1 MIHVNVE
8 KQATRITKNIKNGGM
23 AKMNNLEKY
32 NKAFMESLDIEE
44 DQLVGLAYQD
54 VPAWDSVGHM
64 GLISEIEDAFD
75 IQFETDD
82 IVDFNSYEKGK
93 ELLKKYDVVVD

>member
-1 MIHVNVE
+1 
-8 KQATRITKNIKNGGM
+8 
-23 AKMNNLEKY
+23 MNNREKY
-32 NKAFMESLDIEE
+32 NNAFIESLDVEE
-44 DQLVGLAYQD
+44 GQLAGLAYQD

-82 IVDFNSYEKGK
+82 IVDFNSYEKGI
-93 ELLKKYDVVVD
+93 EILKKYSITID